1 MTERNDIMA
10 GFHVAEAT
18 STVSL
23 NIALA
28 DALSQYPE
36 LFRENVK
43 IASFFGSMP
52 LIWNGGRMILGRFYP
67 DRAKA
72 VIDAYNQRGIPYR
85 FTFTN
90 PFITEDY
97 LDDPDCN
104 TALEIADNGMNE
116 VIVFSPVLEKYIRQT
131 HPNMKVTSSTCKCI
145 RDMNDVK
152 AELAKDYSL
161 VVLDY
166 NFNNNFEELEKL
178 TPEERKRCEILSNPV
193 CVAGCPRRK
202 AHYEYIGKM
211 QLEKL
216 GISKQYPALTP
227 DICRRYGIKE
237 WECEWRKFDPYGG
250 KEYPLR
256 VTPDLLYGK
265 YVPMGFE
272 NFKLEGR
279 SANMMLLCEQIVDY
293 MAKPECKDKLRYEIM
308 VAALNNS
315 GLNY

>member
-1 MTERNDIMA
+1 MAVGEIGLDYHYENHDREVQRSAFEEQLKLAAEVGLPVVIHTRDAWEDTMALLRKYRPKGVVHCFSGSAETAREIISLGMYIGFTGVVTFKNSKKAKNALSSIPHDRLLVETDCPYMAPEPNRGNAMTAEISFIRWVHLRSLWASPVTKRLRSRRRMRKDYWNMTERNDIMA

-90 PFITEDY
+90 PFITEEY

-116 VIVFSPVLEKYIRQT
+116 VIVFSPVLE
-131 HPNMKVTSSTCKCI
+131 NTSG
-145 RDMNDVK
+145 RP
-152 AELAKDYSL
+152 
-161 VVLDY
+161 
-166 NFNNNFEELEKL
+166 
-178 TPEERKRCEILSNPV
+178 TPI
-193 CVAGCPRRK
+193 
-202 AHYEYIGKM
+202 
-211 QLEKL
+211 
-216 GISKQYPALTP
+216 
-227 DICRRYGIKE
+227 
-237 WECEWRKFDPYGG
+237 
-250 KEYPLR
+250 
-256 VTPDLLYGK
+256 
-265 YVPMGFE
+265 
-272 NFKLEGR
+272 
-279 SANMMLLCEQIVDY
+279 
-293 MAKPECKDKLRYEIM
+293 
-308 VAALNNS
+308 
-315 GLNY
+315 

>member
-90 PFITEDY
+90 PFITEEY

-104 TALEIADNGMNE
+104 TALEIADNGMN
-116 VIVFSPVLEKYIRQT
+116 L
-131 HPNMKVTSSTCKCI
+131 
-145 RDMNDVK
+145 
-152 AELAKDYSL
+152 SL
-161 VVLDY
+161 
-166 NFNNNFEELEKL
+166 
-178 TPEERKRCEILSNPV
+178 I
-193 CVAGCPRRK
+193 
-202 AHYEYIGKM
+202 H
-211 QLEKL
+211 
-216 GISKQYPALTP
+216 ISEPT
-227 DICRRYGIKE
+227 R
-237 WECEWRKFDPYGG
+237 PY
-250 KEYPLR
+250 
-256 VTPDLLYGK
+256 
-265 YVPMGFE
+265 
-272 NFKLEGR
+272 
-279 SANMMLLCEQIVDY
+279 
-293 MAKPECKDKLRYEIM
+293 
-308 VAALNNS
+308 
-315 GLNY
+315 

>member
-1 MTERNDIMA
+1 
-10 GFHVAEAT
+10 
-18 STVSL
+18 
-23 NIALA
+23 
-28 DALSQYPE
+28 
-36 LFRENVK
+36 
-43 IASFFGSMP
+43 
-52 LIWNGGRMILGRFYP
+52 
-67 DRAKA
+67 
-72 VIDAYNQRGIPYR
+72 
-85 FTFTN
+85 
-90 PFITEDY
+90 
-97 LDDPDCN
+97 
-104 TALEIADNGMNE
+104 
-116 VIVFSPVLEKYIRQT
+116 
-131 HPNMKVTSSTCKCI
+131 MKVTSSTCKCI

-250 KEYPLR
+250 KKYPLR

>member
-90 PFITEDY
+90 PFITEEY

-178 TPEERKRCEILSNPV
+178 TPEER
-193 CVAGCPRRK
+193 
-202 AHYEYIGKM
+202 
-211 QLEKL
+211 
-216 GISKQYPALTP
+216 
-227 DICRRYGIKE
+227 
-237 WECEWRKFDPYGG
+237 
-250 KEYPLR
+250 
-256 VTPDLLYGK
+256 
-265 YVPMGFE
+265 
-272 NFKLEGR
+272 
-279 SANMMLLCEQIVDY
+279 
-293 MAKPECKDKLRYEIM
+293 
-308 VAALNNS
+308 
-315 GLNY
+315 

>member
-1 MTERNDIMA
+1 MA

-90 PFITEDY
+90 PFITEEY

-116 VIVFSPVLEKYIRQT
+116 VIVFSPVLE
-131 HPNMKVTSSTCKCI
+131 NTSG
-145 RDMNDVK
+145 RP
-152 AELAKDYSL
+152 
-161 VVLDY
+161 
-166 NFNNNFEELEKL
+166 
-178 TPEERKRCEILSNPV
+178 TPI
-193 CVAGCPRRK
+193 
-202 AHYEYIGKM
+202 
-211 QLEKL
+211 
-216 GISKQYPALTP
+216 
-227 DICRRYGIKE
+227 
-237 WECEWRKFDPYGG
+237 
-250 KEYPLR
+250 
-256 VTPDLLYGK
+256 
-265 YVPMGFE
+265 
-272 NFKLEGR
+272 
-279 SANMMLLCEQIVDY
+279 
-293 MAKPECKDKLRYEIM
+293 
-308 VAALNNS
+308 
-315 GLNY
+315 